1 MLYSFI
7 DSKTPATNIR
17 TIHLFIKIQSR
28 LIIFSLIS
36 NEIRRFKKPD
46 HDLYPIFL
54 PFPLCVREKKPA

>member
-7 DSKTPATNIR
+7 NNKTSAT
-17 TIHLFIKIQSR
+17 TINYFFIKIKNR
-28 LIIFSLIS
+28 LITFSLIS
-36 NEIRRFKKPD
+36 NEIKRFKKPD